1 MESERLKRVS
11 SLLEQDLAQIFI
23 GFAKKYFKGT
33 LLSVTRV
40 RVSPDLSVARV
51 CVSLF
56 PLKEKELA
64 MEILHK
70 HAFEIKNELASR
82 TRHQLRKMPDLSYF
96 LDDSL
101 DYEENIDR
109 LLRGEGENPIL

>member
-23 GFAKKYFKGT
+23 GFAKKYFRGT
-33 LLSVTRV
+33 LMSVTRV

-51 CVSLF
+51 YVSLF
-56 PLKEKELA
+56 PLKEKEIA
-64 MEILHK
+64 MDILRK
-70 HAFEIKNELASR
+70 NASEIKSELANR
-82 TRHQLRKMPDLSYF
+82 TRHQLRKMPELNYY

-101 DYEENIDR
+101 DYEANIDR